1 MKKKTVAV
9 LAAGA
14 LVVGMIPVALFASSQ
29 NTVQQLVDING
40 NGVSHHS
47 SMCCEQYIDVNQEG
61 TCDRHGPVC
70 NGFIDEDGD
79 GFRIC
84 RTESNPAIVKFHVV
98 NDWQR
103 TAGNSES
110 HSTSGTG
117 GLS

>member
-47 SMCCEQYIDVNQEG
+47 SMCC
-61 TCDRHGPVC
+61 
-70 NGFIDEDGD
+70 
-79 GFRIC
+79 
-84 RTESNPAIVKFHVV
+84 
-98 NDWQR
+98 
-103 TAGNSES
+103 
-110 HSTSGTG
+110 
-117 GLS
+117 